1 MDQIT
6 NNKTKKTMKYFA
18 IYDKGNESYLMN
30 EKGLLIIFDDYEEA
44 LIQTYKNEEVREC
57 YIHSA
62 RNIKQ
67 Q

>member
-1 MDQIT
+1 
-6 NNKTKKTMKYFA
+6 MKYFA